1 MATTSTWIS
10 IGCTTLAVGLFV
22 DNLRLRA
29 ELGENQLQ
37 STTAAQKQM
46 VETKRSS
53 KRMRKSARSVPMA
66 GTNLEAAASPDV
78 DIEAQIEE
86 EVEARL
92 DDAVNEKLDQDLD
105 QLVEARVEQRMEQ
118 QHDKRKERFRAM
130 MEEHVAEYVEEHG
143 HSDKTEA
150 QLIALMEESMS
161 SMGDV
166 FRSMHEGQIERET
179 AWEEI
184 GEIREDMGLALTEV
198 LGAEEAEA
206 FQEDMRGPLSSRR
219 GPPRGR

>member
-1 MATTSTWIS
+1 MATTSTWVS
-10 IGCTTLAVGLFV
+10 IGCATVALGLFV

-29 ELGENQLQ
+29 ELGADQSPATALQ
-37 STTAAQKQM
+37 KRV
-46 VETKRSS
+46 VETQGPRTGIP
-53 KRMRKSARSVPMA
+53 MRTKARSTGVA
-66 GTNLEAAASPDV
+66 GTDADDV
-78 DIEAQIEE
+78 TPSDGDIEAQIEE

-92 DDAVNEKLDQDLD
+92 NDAVNAKLDEDLE
-105 QLVEARVEQRMEQ
+105 QLVETRVEQRMEQ
-118 QHDKRKERFRAM
+118 HHDRRKERFRAM

-143 HSDKTEA
+143 HSDKTET
-150 QLIALMEESMS
+150 QLLTLMEESMS

-184 GEIREDMGLALTEV
+184 GEIREDMGIALTEV

-219 GPPRGR
+219 G

>member
-1 MATTSTWIS
+1 MVNTSTWIS
-10 IGCTTLAVGLFV
+10 IGCATLAVGLFA

-29 ELGENQLQ
+29 ELSENHIH

-46 VETKRSS
+46 VETNRSG
-53 KRMRKSARSVPMA
+53 KRMRTSAPSVPMTEITL
-66 GTNLEAAASPDV
+66 GAAASPDD
-78 DIEAQIEE
+78 DIEAHIEE

-92 DDAVNEKLDQDLD
+92 NDAVNEKLDQDLD

-150 QLIALMEESMS
+150 QLIELMEESMS

-166 FRSMHEGQIERET
+166 FRSMHEGTIERET

-184 GEIREDMGLALTEV
+184 GEIREDMGTALTEV

-206 FQEDMRGPLSSRR
+206 FQADMRGPLSSRR

>member
-10 IGCTTLAVGLFV
+10 IGCATLAVGLFV

-29 ELGENQLQ
+29 ELGGDQVQ
-37 STTAAQKQM
+37 PITAPQKQM
-46 VETKRSS
+46 VETKRSGQ
-53 KRMRKSARSVPMA
+53 RMRKAARSVPMT
-66 GTNLEAAASPDV
+66 GTSLEAAASPDDDV
-78 DIEAQIEE
+78 EAQIEE
-86 EVEARL
+86 EVAARL
-92 DDAVNEKLDQDLD
+92 HDAVNEKLDEDLE

-118 QHDKRKERFRAM
+118 QHDQRTERFRAM

-166 FRSMHEGQIERET
+166 FRSMHEGQIARET

-184 GEIREDMGLALTEV
+184 AEIREDMGLALTEV

-206 FQEDMRGPLSSRR
+206 FQDDMRGPLSNRR